1 MNASHIK
8 VLALNGS
15 ARNDNDLPVLLQYV
29 LTELEREGIQT
40 ELVELRM
47 TMIHACLACD
57 ECETLRNGQ
66 CAQTDDMGNTLIEKM
81 AQADGILF
89 GSPTEEAD
97 ISPQMKALLERA
109 CSVAQANHQMFRHK
123 VGAAVVSVHSAG
135 AIQAFDTLSHFFMVN
150 EMVVPG
156 TSYWNAGIGR
166 QGRTVD
172 SSTDDYATMKTLG
185 KNMAWLLENLK
196 GQFAFPDLVE
206 IVSQ

>member
-1 MNASHIK
+1 
-8 VLALNGS
+8 
-15 ARNDNDLPVLLQYV
+15 
-29 LTELEREGIQT
+29 
-40 ELVELRM
+40 
-47 TMIHACLACD
+47 
-57 ECETLRNGQ
+57 
-66 CAQTDDMGNTLIEKM
+66 
-81 AQADGILF
+81 
-89 GSPTEEAD
+89 
-97 ISPQMKALLERA
+97 
-109 CSVAQANHQMFRHK
+109 
-123 VGAAVVSVHSAG
+123 
-135 AIQAFDTLSHFFMVN
+135 MVN